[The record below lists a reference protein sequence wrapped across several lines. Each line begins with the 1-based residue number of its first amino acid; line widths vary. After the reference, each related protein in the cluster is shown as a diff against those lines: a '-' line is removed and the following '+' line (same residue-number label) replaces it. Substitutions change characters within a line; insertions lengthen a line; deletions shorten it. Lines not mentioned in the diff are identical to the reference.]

1 MITQGLQSY
10 HPGPNNQKR
19 KSNDLKLPTKPCGP
33 QCYMHLEG
41 LWEKLK
47 VQAAKEGEEGAD
59 GQPRKI
65 RKAVSMDSSGN
76 EASSEDSND
85 SSVKVENPSETP
97 NDDPSGV
104 AASENAVD
112 KLTEPAKASSDTTE
126 SATKSVAAVDTE
138 VKPSKVASDQSSSAS
153 SNENSNSS
161 SSVLL
166 ERKNHLLDKPGTSR
180 YLFF

>member
-85 SSVKVENPSETP
+85 SSV
-97 NDDPSGV
+97 